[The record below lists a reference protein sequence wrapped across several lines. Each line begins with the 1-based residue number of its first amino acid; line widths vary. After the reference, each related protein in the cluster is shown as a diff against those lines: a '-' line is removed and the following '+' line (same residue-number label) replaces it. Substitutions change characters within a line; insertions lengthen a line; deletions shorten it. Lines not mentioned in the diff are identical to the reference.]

1 MTQYPLLQVERK
13 DSTAIL
19 QLSRPERLN
28 ALSMELLGSVAD
40 ALVEADH
47 DDAVRVV
54 IVTGSEKAFSTGAD
68 LNEALEAATVK
79 DSLRYLQNLKR
90 TLTIIETL
98 SKPVVAAIR
107 GYCVTGGL
115 ELAMACDLRFAGESS
130 KFAVTSSKIG
140 SVAGMGGTQ
149 RLPRLVGPSR
159 AKDILLSARY
169 VDAEEAYRIGLVDR
183 LVADDT
189 VLEEAMSWAAA
200 CAERAPISVW
210 LAKWGVTSGVNMDLN
225 SALDFE
231 WLLTTIAFNT
241 EDKKEGMQSVLE
253 KRRPNFQGK

>member
-1 MTQYPLLQVERK
+1 MSQYAMLEVERHN
-13 DSTAIL
+13 STAIL
-19 QLSRPERLN
+19 HLSRPERLN
-28 ALSMELLGSVAD
+28 ALSMELLNSLAD

-47 DDAVRVV
+47 DDEIRVV
-54 IVTGSEKAFSTGAD
+54 IITGSEKAFSTGAD

-90 TLTIIETL
+90 TLSIIEVL

-115 ELAMACDLRFAGESS
+115 ELAMACDLRVAGSS
-130 KFAVTSSKIG
+130 SQFAVTSSRIG

-149 RLPRLVGPSR
+149 RLPRLVGQSR

-169 VDAEEAYRIGLVDR
+169 VDAAEAYRIGLVDR
-183 LVADDT
+183 LVPDEA
-189 VLEEAMSWAAA
+189 VLEEALGWAKM
-200 CAERAPISVW
+200 CAERAPLSVW
-210 LAKWGVTSGVNMDLN
+210 LAKWGVTAGVNMDLN

-241 EDKKEGMQSVLE
+241 EDKKEGMQAVLE
-253 KRRPNFQGK
+253 KRPPKFRGQ